1 MPVPDRVLTCLHA
14 ACPPPAVTHPPA
26 QVAEV
31 RAVLTPQ
38 APLERYPSTARN
50 SIRSRAWAAPVEV
63 RPACRASCSGG
74 AAAAVPWVSGRA
86 EQGRR
91 GMRAQGRHA
100 GGGAFRQRRS
110 RLAGVPA
117 PCPTLLAPRAHPL
130 ATPRAPYRAAYRPPQ
145 GCSYRVDKCWVV
157 TRSGTSVDLA
167 PNLEGVPAAAPTFTP
182 THMERIV
189 TRSAVGGA
197 GRQRQ
202 VQEVTVMFN
211 LVNEPWPKY
220 NAAAVADRGLRPHEW
235 TSARLHSAV
244 MYLESHRW
252 ACVGG
257 WGGGVC
263 VWECVWE
270 GVVQLCVCVCVCGEC
285 VWEGVVQLCVC
296 VCVCGSACGKVW
308 CSCVCVCV
316 CCGKVWCQCVCVGG
330 GAGEGWCSAMAGW
343 GEGEGG
349 RKEGCHSGVLP
360 LAGLGLAGRRSRE
373 GSGGRGRKE
382 GAAAGRW
389 LPAREAREGCTT
401 GAPACLT
408 PTPRLPPPRLP
419 PPRRERFEL
428 AHLPAAGGAA
438 GGNEADGEAAGGA
451 AAERYRFS
459 RCSRALPAAVMQK
472 LGLPLPEGERTV
484 LHDDL
489 GWEEIEVG
497 RRCVCLCLCLSVCCG
512 GTGGGLLGPAV
523 LPSPSLCAA
532 SPRLPLPLPPRRPS
546 LRPPASPLPHRAPPA
561 CLRFSRSG
569 ASAA

>member
-1 MPVPDRVLTCLHA
+1 MSKRPGEVNGVQQMPGKLPRLDQGVLAAALSAGACTAASPRLPMLMYKDGEPLRDLRSYYSKDGASQSVEVRIPAHCLTSNNRHVRA
-14 ACPPPAVTHPPA
+14 RQLWGSDVYTEDSDLVAVLMHCGYWYHSLTHPPA

-50 SIRSRAWAAPVEV
+50 SIRSRAWAAPVE
-63 RPACRASCSGG
+63 
-74 AAAAVPWVSGRA
+74 
-86 EQGRR
+86 
-91 GMRAQGRHA
+91 
-100 GGGAFRQRRS
+100 
-110 RLAGVPA
+110 
-117 PCPTLLAPRAHPL
+117 
-130 ATPRAPYRAAYRPPQ
+130 

-244 MYLESHRW
+244 MYLESHR
-252 ACVGG
+252 
-257 WGGGVC
+257 
-263 VWECVWE
+263 
-270 GVVQLCVCVCVCGEC
+270 
-285 VWEGVVQLCVC
+285 
-296 VCVCGSACGKVW
+296 
-308 CSCVCVCV
+308 
-316 CCGKVWCQCVCVGG
+316 
-330 GAGEGWCSAMAGW
+330 
-343 GEGEGG
+343 
-349 RKEGCHSGVLP
+349 
-360 LAGLGLAGRRSRE
+360 
-373 GSGGRGRKE
+373 
-382 GAAAGRW
+382 
-389 LPAREAREGCTT
+389 
-401 GAPACLT
+401 
-408 PTPRLPPPRLP
+408 
-419 PPRRERFEL
+419 ERFEL

-489 GWEEIEVG
+489 GWEEIEWGISGVSMRG
-497 RRCVCLCLCLSVCCG
+497 QLYPLVRIHFIPL
-512 GTGGGLLGPAV
+512 TAKTAAGGGQ
-523 LPSPSLCAA
+523 
-532 SPRLPLPLPPRRPS
+532 
-546 LRPPASPLPHRAPPA
+546 
-561 CLRFSRSG
+561 
-569 ASAA
+569 